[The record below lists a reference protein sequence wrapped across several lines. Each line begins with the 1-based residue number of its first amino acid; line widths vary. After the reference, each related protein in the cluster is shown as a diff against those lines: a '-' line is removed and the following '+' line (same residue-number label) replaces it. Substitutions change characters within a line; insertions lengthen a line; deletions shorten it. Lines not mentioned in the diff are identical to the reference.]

1 MLRPNP
7 IFIMSLMGSIAFLLY
22 KLSLLFAARF
32 FSPQWRRYML
42 MICMAFYLLP
52 FWCLKYWFLKL
63 WQQIFPTSYD
73 RFYPIT
79 NVLRADEVI
88 LVSSAETQVPLYIL
102 VMYVMVAISV
112 VISIAITAI
121 QFYGYRNSKVLL
133 LDVSEKVDLHLPA
146 TSYLTNREK
155 TIPVYSC
162 SSTIAPTPMTIGV
175 FRPRIFIPAEMV
187 EQIRAGQDTHLYF
200 HELTHI
206 RHRDSLLKIFSVLMF
221 CIHWF
226 NPFCYLLIKELNA
239 VCEIYCDAEVTRN
252 YSEYQKDQY
261 CESLLKLS
269 QQKYQRLLRQYITD
283 FSNTNQKVV
292 QRRLYEMTGKHF
304 YKRGLAFLSSCAI
317 CVCTLP
323 VAFAYT
329 NPAIEETPAAFSE
342 DPDVTVAEFSAE
354 EDLSSLDTPSLQLP
368 YDLYFISDEGEISE
382 ITAPDPE
389 RILCPHTYVNG
400 TIKRHTLDGNGGCT
414 LYVYDGQKCSLCG
427 KVIYGDLQSKTY
439 YPVCPH

>member
-1 MLRPNP
+1 
-7 IFIMSLMGSIAFLLY
+7 
-22 KLSLLFAARF
+22 
-32 FSPQWRRYML
+32 
-42 MICMAFYLLP
+42 
-52 FWCLKYWFLKL
+52 
-63 WQQIFPTSYD
+63 
-73 RFYPIT
+73 
-79 NVLRADEVI
+79 
-88 LVSSAETQVPLYIL
+88 
-102 VMYVMVAISV
+102 
-112 VISIAITAI
+112 
-121 QFYGYRNSKVLL
+121 
-133 LDVSEKVDLHLPA
+133 
-146 TSYLTNREK
+146 
-155 TIPVYSC
+155 
-162 SSTIAPTPMTIGV
+162 
-175 FRPRIFIPAEMV
+175 
-187 EQIRAGQDTHLYF
+187 
-200 HELTHI
+200 
-206 RHRDSLLKIFSVLMF
+206 
-221 CIHWF
+221 
-226 NPFCYLLIKELNA
+226 
-239 VCEIYCDAEVTRN
+239 
-252 YSEYQKDQY
+252 
-261 CESLLKLS
+261 
-269 QQKYQRLLRQYITD
+269 
-283 FSNTNQKVV
+283 
-292 QRRLYEMTGKHF
+292 MTGKHF